1 MCMNQSIN
9 SEQSITVLTLFFN
22 FIFFSPTRVLA
33 PKCASCNQPILPSE
47 VSLYMVDPLMQTQST
62 REVVQMLLTTL
73 TGGDSQT

>member
-1 MCMNQSIN
+1 MNQSIN
-9 SEQSITVLTLFFN
+9 SEQSITVLTLLF

-62 REVVQMLLTTL
+62 REVVQILLTTL
-73 TGGDSQT
+73 TGGHTQT